1 MARKNL
7 LKGKPVDLARK
18 YKKVLLESGVPV
30 DELILF
36 GSHAKKSARYDSD
49 LDICVVSPIFG
60 KKPFEEMMKLG
71 RIALKVDSM
80 IEPHP
85 YNPKDFKNKY
95 DPLASEIKKT
105 GIKIT

>member
-1 MARKNL
+1 LRIYLSTSLPPTLQA
-7 LKGKPVDLARK
+7 
-18 YKKVLLESGVPV
+18 
-30 DELILF
+30 
-36 GSHAKKSARYDSD
+36 
-49 LDICVVSPIFG
+49 
-60 KKPFEEMMKLG
+60 PFEEMMKLG